1 MQELSGQ
8 RVAEGLAVGM
18 ARIIEHKSFKIPQHD
33 LADSD
38 VQGELQLL
46 RRALQDGEKELTM
59 MLQPS
64 FVNDQERDIL
74 NTHIEIMRDPEL
86 IKNLEESI
94 SKDKRPAARAVHEIF
109 SATTAFFEGLG
120 NDMFKQRASDYQDVG
135 NRILAKLMDDGKDV
149 FANLSS
155 EHIPILTE
163 ISPTEVSALHRI
175 GIRAFVADSCSANSH
190 AAIISRALGIAVLS
204 SVSGLRAAVK
214 SGSTMILDADSGKV
228 IVDPDDEMLE
238 YFAQRVQVEELIRQ
252 KREKL
257 KETDCVTQ
265 DGIRIKL
272 YANIGM
278 PEELPAVKDLSCD
291 GIGLF
296 RTEFIYLSRDTLPS
310 EEEQFEIYRKVLS
323 EMAPLPVTIRTFD
336 LGGDKILH
344 LIPSPQESNPYLGNR
359 GIRFSLSHTELFKT
373 QLRAIIRASAF
384 GKVCVMFPMVIDV
397 ADFIEARNIFNQ
409 CVDELYSEGCDYD
422 SSIAVGAMIEV
433 PSAALCSD
441 ALAKEC
447 DFFSIGT
454 NDLAQYTLAV
464 DRNSEQVSRYY
475 IAHHPAVL
483 MLIRATVNNAARYHK
498 PVSLCGEMASQ
509 AEYVPLLIGMGI
521 TELSVNVNAHYNVK
535 TTVQQCDA
543 KLHMIV
549 KNFDFNTSLPEVD
562 KLVYRTLKPYYT
574 KKGRS

>member
-1 MQELSGQ
+1 MQELSGH
-8 RVAEGLAVGM
+8 RVADGLAVGL
-18 ARIIEHKSFKIPQHD
+18 ARIIEQKSFKIPKHD
-33 LADSD
+33 LGENDIAGDLQRLREATREAEADIR
-38 VQGELQLL
+38 Q
-46 RRALQDGEKELTM
+46 

-64 FVNDQERDIL
+64 IVNDSEREIL
-74 NTHIEIMRDPEL
+74 STHIEILNDPEL
-86 IKNLEESI
+86 SKNLEEAI
-94 SKDKRPAARAVHEIF
+94 SKDKRPVARAVHDIF
-109 SATTAFFEGLG
+109 SATTAFFESLG
-120 NDMFKQRASDYQDVG
+120 NDMFKQRAADYKDVG
-135 NRILAKLMDDGKDV
+135 NRLLAKLLDDGSDV
-149 FANLSS
+149 FAGLSG

-163 ISPTEVSALHRI
+163 ISPTQVSALHRI
-175 GIRAFVADSCSANSH
+175 GVRAFVADSCATNSH

-204 SVSGLRAAVK
+204 AVADIRTAVK
-214 SGSTMILDADSGKV
+214 PDSTIILDADSAKL

-238 YFAQRVQVEELIRQ
+238 YYAQRVQVEELIRQ

-257 KETDCVTQ
+257 KETDCLTQ
-265 DGIRIKL
+265 DGIRIRI
-272 YANIGM
+272 YANMGM
-278 PEELPAVKDLSCD
+278 PEELPAVKDLGCD

-296 RTEFIYLSRDTLPS
+296 RTEFIYLSRDTLPG

-336 LGGDKILH
+336 LGGDKLLH
-344 LIPSPQESNPYLGNR
+344 LIPSPQECNPYLGNR

-384 GKVCVMFPMVIDV
+384 GKVQVMFPMVIDV

-409 CVDELYSEGCDYD
+409 CVDELYSEGYDYD
-422 SSIAVGAMIEV
+422 SSIAVGTMIEV

-441 ALAKEC
+441 ALAQEC

-454 NDLAQYTLAV
+454 NDLAQYALAV

-483 MLIRATVNNAARYHK
+483 MLIRATINNAVKHNK

-509 AEYVPLLIGMGI
+509 AEYVPILIGMGI
-521 TELSVNVNAHYNVK
+521 TELSVNVNSHYNVK

-549 KNFDFNTSLPEVD
+549 RNFDFNTSLPEVD

-574 KKGRS
+574 KQGRS